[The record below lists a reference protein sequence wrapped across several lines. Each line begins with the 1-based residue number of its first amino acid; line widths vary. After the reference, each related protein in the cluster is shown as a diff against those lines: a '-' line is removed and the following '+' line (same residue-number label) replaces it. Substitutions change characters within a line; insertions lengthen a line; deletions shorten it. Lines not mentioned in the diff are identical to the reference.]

1 MRSAL
6 SKVSGVISADVSMP
20 DKAEVK
26 FDSRKTTQAKLI
38 AAVKKAGG
46 AYSATVREAAKP

>member
-6 SKVSGVISADVSMP
+6 TKLPGVISAEVAMP

-26 FDSRKTTQAKLI
+26 FDKEKVTHAKLI
-38 AAVKKAGG
+38 AAVKAAGYG
-46 AYSATVREAAKP
+46 AKVKEPAKK